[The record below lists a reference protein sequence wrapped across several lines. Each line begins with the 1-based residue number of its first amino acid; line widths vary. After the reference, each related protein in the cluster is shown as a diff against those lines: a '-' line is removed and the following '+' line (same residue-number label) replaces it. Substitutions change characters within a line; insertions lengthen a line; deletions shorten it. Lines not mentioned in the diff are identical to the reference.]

1 MEQAEK
7 EDRSGKLIA
16 LIAINLS
23 SFLAPFMASSVN
35 IALPTIGKEFNVG
48 AVGLG
53 WVATSYILSAA
64 IFLVPFGRLGDIY
77 GRKRIFSYG
86 IIVYTLAS
94 LLLGFSISSKM
105 LISLRILQGVGASM
119 MFSTAVAILISV
131 FPANERG
138 KVLGINVA
146 TVYVGL
152 SLGPTLGGFLTQ
164 NLGWRSIFFVNV
176 PLGLLIIIFTF
187 WKLKGEWAGAKGE
200 KFDFI
205 GSIIYGLML
214 VSIMYG
220 FTRLTSYVG
229 VAIVSFGVLCLI
241 IFLIIESK
249 VKNPVLNISLFRNS
263 KSFAFSNLAALINYS
278 ATSAVG
284 FLLSLYLQYIKSLS
298 PRSAGVVLLAQP
310 ITQAIFSPL
319 AGRLSDRIEPR
330 IVASIGMG
338 LTVTGLLLL
347 IYLNSATPLL
357 FIVISLI
364 FLGFGFALFSSPNTN
379 AIMSSVEKRYYGVA
393 SGTLGTMRMVG
404 QMLSMGVVMLI
415 ISVYIGKEKITPEYY
430 QAFMKSIRIAFII
443 FSILCAGGVFA
454 SLSRGKVRES

>member
-1 MEQAEK
+1 MEQVEK
-7 EDRSGKLIA
+7 EDHSSRLVI

-48 AVGLG
+48 AIGLG

-94 LLLGFSISSKM
+94 LLLGFSISSEM
-105 LISLRILQGVGASM
+105 LISLRILQGIGVSM
-119 MFSTAVAILISV
+119 MFSTAVAILTSV
-131 FPANERG
+131 FPASERG

-152 SLGPTLGGFLTQ
+152 SLGPTLGGLLTQ

-214 VSIMYG
+214 VSIMY
-220 FTRLTSYVG
+220 
-229 VAIVSFGVLCLI
+229 
-241 IFLIIESK
+241 
-249 VKNPVLNISLFRNS
+249 
-263 KSFAFSNLAALINYS
+263 
-278 ATSAVG
+278 
-284 FLLSLYLQYIKSLS
+284 
-298 PRSAGVVLLAQP
+298 
-310 ITQAIFSPL
+310 
-319 AGRLSDRIEPR
+319 
-330 IVASIGMG
+330 
-338 LTVTGLLLL
+338 
-347 IYLNSATPLL
+347 
-357 FIVISLI
+357 
-364 FLGFGFALFSSPNTN
+364 
-379 AIMSSVEKRYYGVA
+379 
-393 SGTLGTMRMVG
+393 
-404 QMLSMGVVMLI
+404 
-415 ISVYIGKEKITPEYY
+415 
-430 QAFMKSIRIAFII
+430 
-443 FSILCAGGVFA
+443 
-454 SLSRGKVRES
+454 